1 MDHTPAR
8 LQRAEAAL
16 EQAIRIAPEAGETYL
31 ARSEHY
37 SRKGEWARA
46 LEMLALAQKALPGNT
61 EALTSISSVEEH
73 LGHWSAA
80 IRYMEKA
87 KELDPRSPNIPNGL
101 TGIYRALRDYAK
113 SDQIADAAMAAFPNG
128 PGYYL
133 TAKAENALDRG
144 DTKAARAALAS
155 IAPGWDPSGW
165 PSELRVRAA
174 VADRNYAEA
183 SHLLA
188 TVQKENLIER
198 IAIRL
203 TFLESL
209 VASKQGDM
217 AKAKSV
223 LLPIPRQTAELQLR
237 ERPDDNSPLYDSS
250 LLSCLGRIDAYLGRK
265 EDALH
270 ESEKAVE
277 LKPISRD
284 AVNGPGRVA
293 ALAEVCMLTGD
304 HDRAI
309 QLLSELVK
317 IPYGPSYGDLL
328 GPRWDSL
335 RRDPVSR

>member
-1 MDHTPAR
+1 
-8 LQRAEAAL
+8 
-16 EQAIRIAPEAGETYL
+16 
-31 ARSEHY
+31 
-37 SRKGEWARA
+37 
-46 LEMLALAQKALPGNT
+46 MLALAQKALPGNT
-61 EALTSISSVEEH
+61 EALTLISSVEEH
-73 LGHWSAA
+73 LGHWSEA

-101 TGIYRALRDYAK
+101 TDMYRALRDYAK
-113 SDQIADAAMAAFPNG
+113 SDQIADAAIAAFPNG
-128 PGYYL
+128 PGYFL

-188 TVQKENLIER
+188 TIRKENLIER

-203 TFLESL
+203 IFLESL

-223 LLPIPRQTAELQLR
+223 LFPIRQAAESQLR
-237 ERPDDNSPLYDSS
+237 ERPDDSSQLYDSS

-265 EDALH
+265 EDALR

-277 LKPISRD
+277 LRSIARD

-335 RRDPVSR
+335 RSDPRFQAVIDSARPVKI